1 MKLLII
7 ILAIF
12 LSSCSV
18 STNSFIGTYRYS
30 SGFTAEKINIIS
42 KDSFQYESY
51 TCLADY
57 KFLGSIK
64 PENDYYLFSGDS
76 IPHKSRFHYT
86 KYNKKSSDSLYIT
99 LTDFKDEPLV
109 FKYLMF
115 NGVKLLMT
123 NTEGEITVLNNPSI
137 NKLEVYRDS
146 SCVIQ
151 NEFVN
156 HNAFK
161 IKLYVPSNGE
171 IFFNN
176 IKVKFKRRRLI
187 YYWPSEDG
195 LEKVTLKKVK

>member
-1 MKLLII
+1 M
-7 ILAIF
+7 AIF

-42 KDSFQYESY
+42 KDSFQYDSY
-51 TCLADY
+51 SCLAHY

-99 LTDFKDEPLV
+99 LTDFKDEPLA
-109 FKYLMF
+109 FKYIML
-115 NGVKLLMT
+115 NGVKPLMT
-123 NTEGEITVLNNPSI
+123 NTEGEITILNNRQIYKLVLND
-137 NKLEVYRDS
+137 DS

-151 NEFVN
+151 NEFGN

-161 IKLYVPSNGE
+161 IKVYIASSGE
-171 IFFNN
+171 TFFDNV
-176 IKVKFKRRRLI
+176 KVKFKRRRLI
-187 YYWPSEDG
+187 YYWPSEDR